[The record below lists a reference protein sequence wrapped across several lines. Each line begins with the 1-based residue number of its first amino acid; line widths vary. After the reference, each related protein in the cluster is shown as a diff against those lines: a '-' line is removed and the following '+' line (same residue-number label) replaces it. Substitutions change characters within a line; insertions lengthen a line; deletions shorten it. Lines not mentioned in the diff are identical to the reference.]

1 MQICGNWVSGE
12 APIGSDW
19 IWLGCKW
26 RADLW
31 LAQCVWMLSIRRVA
45 RTACGRTSS
54 ALGLTQLISESCAKD
69 LLRAVNDFHASLALK
84 CNAFWLRFCVY
95 LFIAAW
101 SSPDYPTWACPVV
114 LLPPLKVSL
123 IYSLQNDPRLSVCLL
138 PTP

>member
-1 MQICGNWVSGE
+1 VWRGQPVGE
-12 APIGSDW
+12 P
-19 IWLGCKW
+19 L
-26 RADLW
+26 RLW
-31 LAQCVWMLSIRRVA
+31 
-45 RTACGRTSS
+45 
-54 ALGLTQLISESCAKD
+54 GLHNLFPNLVQKIF
-69 LLRAVNDFHASLALK
+69 RAVNDFHASLALK

-123 IYSLQNDPRLSVCLL
+123 IYSLQNDPRLSLFVL